1 MKPTT
6 EQIEAALAYAAD
18 NETAWDNEII
28 DAWQQKKCVN
38 NLLADRYAAS
48 AAILAAAYRELQ
60 EENKRLKPWADLA
73 ISSNALLEIE
83 RSERARGVARKE
95 KP

>member
-1 MKPTT
+1 MKPTQ
-6 EQIEAALAYAAD
+6 EQIDAALAYAAD

-60 EENKRLKPWADLA
+60 EAIHSTIAKNLHLADGDDCTLKRLKDIIKFKLPEDQ
-73 ISSNALLEIE
+73 
-83 RSERARGVARKE
+83 
-95 KP
+95 